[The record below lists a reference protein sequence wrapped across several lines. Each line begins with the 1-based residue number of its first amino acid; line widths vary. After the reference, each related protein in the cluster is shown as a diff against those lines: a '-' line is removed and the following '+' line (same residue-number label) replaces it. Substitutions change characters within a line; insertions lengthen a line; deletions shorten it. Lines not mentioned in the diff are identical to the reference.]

1 MNMIRKNCFAQLQRH
16 CRYALSGLVG
26 IALVLLVVVAP
37 AAADESWSLQ
47 DEAGHRFQT
56 SLFEQPYPE
65 YPAGWRLRFSSLGSG
80 IELDHSDALQLSDAM
95 GQRWTLPNHSEEIVP
110 PDGTPIP
117 AGSAQFDLG
126 ALSPRPSDA
135 LPLRI
140 TLTSSD
146 GPLRIDLTPEQ
157 TQALHDLA

>member
-1 MNMIRKNCFAQLQRH
+1 M
-16 CRYALSGLVG
+16 ALF
-26 IALVLLVVVAP
+26 VLVAP
-37 AAADESWSLQ
+37 AAADETWSLQ

-65 YPAGWRLRFSSLGSG
+65 YPAGWRLRFSALGSG
-80 IELDHSDALQLSDAM
+80 IELDHGDALELSDAM
-95 GQRWTLPNHSEEIVP
+95 GQRWTLRNRSEEIVP

-117 AGSAQFDLG
+117 PGSAQFDLG
-126 ALSPRPSDA
+126 ALSPRPSEA
-135 LPLRI
+135 LPLRL
-140 TLTSSD
+140 TLTSTE